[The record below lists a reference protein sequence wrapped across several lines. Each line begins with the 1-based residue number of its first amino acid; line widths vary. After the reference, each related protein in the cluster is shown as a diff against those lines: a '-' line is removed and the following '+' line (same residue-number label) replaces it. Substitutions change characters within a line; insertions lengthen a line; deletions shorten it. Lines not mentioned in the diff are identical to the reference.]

1 MLLLYI
7 SYYFNIIIIC
17 TFISFKKNFF
27 LIFFFNNFFWYYSK
41 KNTVNMV
48 CPKCKKNCPDCSKVF
63 NRIICPK
70 CKEINYIES
79 WLYNMGNRIEFY
91 YEGKNI
97 IVLNVIYYYQIFN
110 VHIATKEI
118 WYKKL
123 LYQICIIY
131 NSGIEIWINYGSY
144 YIYIMHFFNINL
156 GKKTFY

>member
-1 MLLLYI
+1 
-7 SYYFNIIIIC
+7 
-17 TFISFKKNFF
+17 
-27 LIFFFNNFFWYYSK
+27 
-41 KNTVNMV
+41 MV

-97 IVLNVIYYYQIFN
+97 ILLNVIYYYQIFN

-123 LYQICIIY
+123 LYQI
-131 NSGIEIWINYGSY
+131 
-144 YIYIMHFFNINL
+144 YIFTIRALKFE
-156 GKKTFY
+156 